1 MTPEARKPCPDH
13 LRFRYRPPPGLVKR
27 YTSVACLPLES
38 HPARDPFIADSHFPL
53 PMVRH
58 SPTRVVQPL
67 GTVTVRL
74 VLVFTQFSGDDRD
87 RSRLS

>member
-1 MTPEARKPCPDH
+1 
-13 LRFRYRPPPGLVKR
+13 LVKR

-67 GTVTVRL
+67 ETVTSRL
-74 VLVFTQFSGDDRD
+74 VLVFTRVCEDDRGS
-87 RSRLS
+87 SRLS